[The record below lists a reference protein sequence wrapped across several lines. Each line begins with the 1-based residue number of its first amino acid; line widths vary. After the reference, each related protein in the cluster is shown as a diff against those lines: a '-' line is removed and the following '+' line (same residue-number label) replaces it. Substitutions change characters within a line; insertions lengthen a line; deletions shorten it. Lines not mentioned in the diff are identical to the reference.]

1 MFLIRIGFVALA
13 GLLPAALTFPSAD
26 RLPGPYDAAV
36 ERVVDGDTI
45 AVRVTVWLG
54 LELAV
59 SVRVRGI
66 DAPELRG
73 DCESEKARAAQAT
86 AALARMI
93 GDEPVTLRSIEGDKY
108 FGRVLSDVATARGE
122 DVAAALLAAGLAR
135 PYDGGERPSWC
146 QIGALPVGREEL
158 ARITE

>member
-1 MFLIRIGFVALA
+1 MFLIRTGLIALA
-13 GLLPAALTFPSAD
+13 GLLPAALAFPSAD
-26 RLPGPYDAAV
+26 RLAGPYDAAV

-54 LELAV
+54 LELGV

-73 DCESEKARAAQAT
+73 DCESEKVRAAEAT

-93 GDEPVTLRSIEGDKY
+93 GDEPVTLREIEGDKY

-122 DVAAALLAAGLAR
+122 DVAASMIAAGLAR

-146 QIGALPVGREEL
+146 QIGALPGGEEL
-158 ARITE
+158 ARVAE

>member
-1 MFLIRIGFVALA
+1 MFLIRTGFVALA
-13 GLLPAALTFPSAD
+13 GLLPAALTFPAAD
-26 RLPGPYDAAV
+26 HLPGPYDAAV

-73 DCESEKARAAQAT
+73 DCESEKTRAADAT

-93 GDEPVTLRSIEGDKY
+93 GDEPVTLREIEGDKY

-146 QIGALPVGREEL
+146 QVGALPAGREEL
-158 ARITE
+158 ARTAE

>member
-1 MFLIRIGFVALA
+1 MFLIRTGFVALT
-13 GLLPAALTFPSAD
+13 GLLPAALVFPSAD
-26 RLPGPYDAAV
+26 RLSGPYDAAV

-45 AVRVTVWLG
+45 AVRVAVWLG

-73 DCESEKARAAQAT
+73 DCESEKAHAAEAT
-86 AALARMI
+86 AVLARMI
-93 GDEPVTLRSIEGDKY
+93 GDEPVTLREIEGDKY
-108 FGRVLSDVATARGE
+108 FGRVLSDVASARGE
-122 DVAAALLAAGLAR
+122 DVAAAMIVAGLAR

-146 QIGALPVGREEL
+146 QVGALPGGRQEL
-158 ARITE
+158 ARIAE